1 VRVTGQARPRQG
13 ALAGKTVVFTGA
25 LESLTRDEAEE
36 LARAHG
42 ARTARTV
49 GGGTDLVVAGAD
61 PGAKYARARALGV
74 RILDERQFRALVR
87 AAS

>member
-1 VRVTGQARPRQG
+1 
-13 ALAGKTVVFTGA
+13 
-25 LESLTRDEAEE
+25 
-36 LARAHG
+36 
-42 ARTARTV
+42 
-49 GGGTDLVVAGAD
+49 VAGAD